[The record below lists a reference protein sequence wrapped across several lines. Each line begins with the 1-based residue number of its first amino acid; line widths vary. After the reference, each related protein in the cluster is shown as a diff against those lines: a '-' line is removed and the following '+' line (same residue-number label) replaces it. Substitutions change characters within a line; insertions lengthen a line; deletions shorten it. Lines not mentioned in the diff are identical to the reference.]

1 MFIIN
6 RDGSDRLEDRRLWN
20 GNSTNNL
27 KLNEIKYQ
35 WAYGLYKQMRENF
48 WIPEKLDLTSD
59 VTDYENLTPD
69 ERTAY
74 NGILSYLTFLDSI
87 QVMNLPNIKKRF
99 TAPELHLP
107 LSEQISQECFDDQ
120 TEILTNQGWMLFSN
134 INEMTRV
141 AQYNLETEEISFVV
155 PNKIMKYPYQGEMIL
170 FESSHTSICVTPN
183 HEMINIHPVTK
194 KKTKRLARQT
204 IGCNY
209 SYPKT
214 GNFVCCENPVFHKI
228 YFLLIAIAADGTI
241 REHTKTNKK
250 TISVQMSLTKQRKKD
265 RLIAL
270 LKDLYVSFV
279 MSEKDDSGS
288 TRISF
293 VLPMDITQDTIKSLD
308 FLDITKID
316 KEIAEL
322 LIKEIL
328 FWDGDQSS
336 HFYSTN
342 KKAIDKAQIIA
353 LIAEKNATVSIN
365 RTKEQ
370 AALTVLPQG
379 GNPITTK
386 DCYVLSVSNV
396 KYKTYPHQ
404 TKKDYDGFVY
414 CVSVP
419 SQNIV
424 TRRNGRI
431 AITGNSMHSQ
441 SYQFMIDTI
450 IPTGDRSAVYDLWR
464 TDKVLSDRCAYIAS
478 FYQKYEDSK
487 SEEDYFISLVADYLL
502 EGLFFYNGFNFY
514 YNLAS
519 RHLMPGSADIFRM
532 INRDEL
538 SHVRLFQKIIPE
550 AMQQFSYSEDQI
562 YEIFDKSAEFEIK
575 WTNYIC
581 NNQILGITEQSTE
594 SYTKYLVNKRLK
606 TIGLKPL
613 YDESTYSKNPYKH
626 LEKFADLEK
635 DGHTK
640 ANFFEA
646 TVTSYTMSSG
656 INGWDDI

>member
-1 MFIIN
+1 MLIIN

-87 QVMNLPNIKKRF
+87 QVQNLPLLKKPF

-107 LSEQISQECFDDQ
+107 LSEQISQE
-120 TEILTNQGWMLFSN
+120 
-134 INEMTRV
+134 
-141 AQYNLETEEISFVV
+141 A
-155 PNKIMKYPYQGEMIL
+155 
-170 FESSHTSICVTPN
+170 
-183 HEMINIHPVTK
+183 
-194 KKTKRLARQT
+194 
-204 IGCNY
+204 
-209 SYPKT
+209 
-214 GNFVCCENPVFHKI
+214 
-228 YFLLIAIAADGTI
+228 
-241 REHTKTNKK
+241 
-250 TISVQMSLTKQRKKD
+250 
-265 RLIAL
+265 
-270 LKDLYVSFV
+270 
-279 MSEKDDSGS
+279 
-288 TRISF
+288 
-293 VLPMDITQDTIKSLD
+293 
-308 FLDITKID
+308 
-316 KEIAEL
+316 
-322 LIKEIL
+322 
-328 FWDGDQSS
+328 
-336 HFYSTN
+336 
-342 KKAIDKAQIIA
+342 
-353 LIAEKNATVSIN
+353 
-365 RTKEQ
+365 
-370 AALTVLPQG
+370 
-379 GNPITTK
+379 
-386 DCYVLSVSNV
+386 
-396 KYKTYPHQ
+396 
-404 TKKDYDGFVY
+404 
-414 CVSVP
+414 
-419 SQNIV
+419 
-424 TRRNGRI
+424 
-431 AITGNSMHSQ
+431 MHSQ

-450 IPTGDRSAVYDLWR
+450 IPTGDRSSVYDLWR

-538 SHVRLFQKIIPE
+538 SHVRLFQKILPE